1 MTSERAG
8 ADAGLNRRTVLTSLL
23 VAGTTSGCLRT
34 LTPSGEEANAD
45 ADERTGSPDDAD
57 TGDTERPS
65 DGAEGGRSSWPLYQ
79 RDRSNSGQI
88 SDVSGFESPGFEW
101 SFTDEDSGY
110 GFKSPVVRD
119 DVVYVPTGEALHAIR
134 GTDGEPVWSAALDA
148 LGGVCAAT
156 DESVFLGDRD
166 GNLVQF
172 DRSSGERRWEAQP
185 GGRIWYGP
193 TIADGTLV
201 VGTGNGV
208 FVYDIDE
215 QTRQWTHQPDDN
227 IPAPVPSPVVEQG
240 SVYTTVERTLFKFD
254 RETGEQL
261 WTYPFLERVQGPTA
275 LSGDRLITILE
286 TSVAAVDRRSGEQLW
301 SQSLTDDR
309 LSQSPAVTA
318 DMVIIG
324 RPSGLVALDPDS
336 GDVRWTLDTAAP
348 AGPPLV
354 LGGTVYS
361 LSADGTLYGVSKDG
375 KQQFRKVAGSGGQT
389 AIAATSTGLYV
400 ASGTELVALS

>member
-8 ADAGLNRRTVLTSLL
+8 TDAGVNRRTVLTSLL

-45 ADERTGSPDDAD
+45 VDERTGSPDDAD
-57 TGDTERPS
+57 TGDTERTS

-79 RDRSNSGQI
+79 RDRSNSGQTSDI
-88 SDVSGFESPGFEW
+88 SEFESPGFEW

-119 DVVYVPTGEALHAIR
+119 EVVYVPTGETLHAIR
-134 GTDGEPVWSAALDA
+134 GSDGEPVWSAELDA

-156 DESVFLGDRD
+156 DESVFLGDRK
-166 GNLVQF
+166 GYLVQF
-172 DRSSGERRWEAQP
+172 DRESGERRWETQP

-193 TIADGTLV
+193 TADEGTLF
-201 VGTGNGV
+201 VGSDTGI

-215 QTRQWTHQPDDN
+215 QARKWTLQPEGN
-227 IPAPVPSPVVEQG
+227 IPAPVPSPVVDRDA
-240 SVYTTVERTLFKFD
+240 VYTTVEQTLFKLD

-275 LSGDRLITILE
+275 LYGDRLITNLK
-286 TSVAAVDRRSGEQLW
+286 TTVAAIDRRSGDQLW
-301 SQSLTDDR
+301 SRSLTEEY

-318 DMVIIG
+318 DMAVIG
-324 RPSGLVALDPDS
+324 RPSGLVALDADT
-336 GDVRWTLDTAAP
+336 GDVRWTLETAAA
-348 AGPPLV
+348 AGSPLV
-354 LGGTVYS
+354 LGDAVYS
-361 LSADGTLYGVSKDG
+361 LTADGTLYGVSADG
-375 KQQFRKVAGSGGQT
+375 AQQFRKVAGSGGQT
-389 AIAATSTGLYV
+389 AIAATSTRLYV